1 MNLKTKTLPKTQPT
15 AIDIKNL
22 DTLNDLTKFL
32 KIIAEPN
39 RLMILSEL
47 QKGELSVGQLQE
59 KLNLPLNLVS
69 FHLRPLK
76 NFRLLQSRKQGLSIF
91 YSLNESKIC
100 DYRHI
105 LNLFLCEKCALEG
118 LDGC

>member
-1 MNLKTKTLPKTQPT
+1 MIKKTGKSFNKLVQKENNRNIETLT
-15 AIDIKNL
+15 
-22 DTLNDLTKFL
+22 DLTKFL

-39 RLMILSEL
+39 RLMILSIL
-47 QKGELSVGQLQE
+47 QNGELSVGQLQE

-76 NFRLLQSRKQGLSIF
+76 NFNLLQARKQGLSIF

-100 DYRHI
+100 SYRHE
-105 LNLFLCEKCALEG
+105 LNMFLCEKCAVEG
-118 LDGC
+118 MDSC